1 MKVQAGMKLKSILY
15 EQGWV
20 YLDAPDVTLEEKITG
35 EYVAKWN
42 EANNYWEKD
51 KKVSVYEQTNNYIIK
66 DLGNSEEKR
75 EFLPM
80 VCQLL
85 KWSICVRSCKQEIA
99 RFLVERY
106 TMN

>member
-1 MKVQAGMKLKSILY
+1 MKLKSILY

-75 EFLPM
+75 EFLPIM
-80 VCQLL
+80 G
-85 KWSICVRSCKQEIA
+85 
-99 RFLVERY
+99 
-106 TMN
+106 